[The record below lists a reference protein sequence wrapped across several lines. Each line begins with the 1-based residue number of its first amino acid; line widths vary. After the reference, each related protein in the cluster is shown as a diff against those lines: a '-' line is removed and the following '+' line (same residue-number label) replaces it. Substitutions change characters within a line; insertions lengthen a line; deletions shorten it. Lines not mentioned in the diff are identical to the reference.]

1 MQTLPEALQDAIGE
15 LWAVL
20 RQMPR
25 MSSTELIAHPIYGHV
40 MRAHTQ
46 LIRLANR
53 LDDTTKPL
61 PALGGGGE
69 EDDENKHT
77 WPA

>member
-1 MQTLPEALQDAIGE
+1 MPTQTLPEALQAAIGE

-20 RQMPR
+20 RQMPG
-25 MSSTELIAHPIYGHV
+25 MSSTELIGHPIYGHV

-53 LDDTTKPL
+53 LDETTKPL
-61 PALGGGGE
+61 PMLGGEG
-69 EDDENKHT
+69 DTHD
-77 WPA
+77 

>member
-1 MQTLPEALQDAIGE
+1 MQTLPEALQAAIGE

-25 MSSTELIAHPIYGHV
+25 LSSTDLIAHPIYGHV

-53 LDDTTKPL
+53 LDETTKPL
-61 PALGGGGE
+61 PMVGGE
-69 EDDENKHT
+69 GDMNND
-77 WPA
+77 